1 MIAASDLD
9 AEEEQVVDPGGQSGG
24 TSAKGGS
31 SSSHTKT
38 IKSSMASLSGAD
50 DMYYTEFKKPNTKV
64 HPLFKRFR

>member
-24 TSAKGGS
+24 TSAKGG